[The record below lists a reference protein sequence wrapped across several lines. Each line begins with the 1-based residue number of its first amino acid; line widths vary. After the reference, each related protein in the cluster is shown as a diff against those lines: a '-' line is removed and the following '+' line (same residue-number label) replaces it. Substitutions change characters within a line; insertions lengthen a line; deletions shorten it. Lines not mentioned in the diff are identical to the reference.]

1 MLSPW
6 PSITPRGNDNG
17 AVRTRSAALRRLVKA
32 KSMSLRGY
40 CPLQKKRGSGKEASG
55 TTFVRKKNPFEKDRN
70 VYARKIRMPRGS
82 TRTIDEEVDALEA
95 ESFDDSEMSHCVHII
110 QSTAFKDVIWPWWC
124 RLQKDRSG
132 TTATKDS
139 YVSLSCNVLDYLVGP
154 GEIPPEALEAAS
166 LLDWKV
172 ETEDGENMVVFMS
185 QRLFSISMFR
195 IAYLWSPT
203 SDKIADLVQ
212 FLGELYVKIN
222 KRYGF
227 FPTSNEAAV
236 DTKESTVLRW
246 PLKKDGTYDPTPCQ
260 PPSWHT
266 TSIRLNEMYLLTS
279 NNTMRNVLQL

>member
-6 PSITPRGNDNG
+6 PSITPRGNDTG
-17 AVRTRSAALRRLVKA
+17 ALRTRSAALRRLVKA

-55 TTFVRKKNPFEKDRN
+55 ATFVRKKNPFEKDRN

-95 ESFDDSEMSHCVHII
+95 ESFDDSEMSHCIHVI
-110 QSTAFKDVIWPWWC
+110 QSTAFKDVVWPWWC

-139 YVSLSCNVLDYLVGP
+139 YMSLSCNVLDYLVGS

-172 ETEDGENMVVFMS
+172 ETEDEENMVVFMS

-227 FPTSNEAAV
+227 FPTSNEVAV

-260 PPSWHT
+260 PPSWHP
-266 TSIRLNEMYLLTS
+266 TSIRLNETYLLTS
-279 NNTMRNVLQL
+279 NNTMRNARQL